1 MIEGTILT
9 YKDNSGQIKGDDGK
23 TYVFNRR
30 ALGGGD
36 VTQATPG
43 RRVRFQSEGERA
55 REVML
60 LAQTVPVEVQKPK
73 PVAPQ
78 QAPPQISQERVTAT
92 ATGSS
97 SRPGSSPGSSTSGS
111 YRFLNPYNF
120 VRYLDR
126 PRPKGDVLGDCAPP
140 PHDRYTGLTGMI
152 TCHVTTTTP
161 LFVSDAHEVEPDKD
175 HSGHRIYRFFRL
187 LNEQNVLE
195 PALPASSLR
204 GMLRSVFEAVT
215 NSCFS
220 VFEKDEEREKKDRL
234 EHRVNRDPGL
244 TPARVLDIDQ
254 HGATLELF
262 DCTTMSP
269 PVRCTDQPTTV
280 KSGMVSAYTPVVLK
294 RQRGGNDIPF
304 SRYGIVTP
312 SFHDGER
319 VAALVTTT
327 RVIHRSRRFQW
338 FPVVQMVPV
347 ARHATLVVGAG
358 QQKVFGF
365 VHRTGPNIENK
376 HDERLFF
383 RWDDQDPAPRT
394 TYTPKK
400 LHINNETV
408 EEFNRILK
416 KYWERHEE
424 KVEELQVSGW
434 PTTAT
439 TLPHPSVFVR
449 EDRKLRQGDLVYYFK
464 DNWGIEHIAPVSMPR
479 VPYHHPREKL
489 LPKHLDHC
497 TSIDALCPACRTF
510 GWVHEDATKMPAEA
524 KVASAGRIRITHG
537 VLKKSAGTLDEP
549 NGSGIPLAILSSPKP
564 TATAFYLLTP
574 NGRPGET
581 DYDQEKAKL
590 RGRKFYRHHGQ
601 WENLSGEQQSEHRRA
616 GDRLDKQNRTVK
628 GVLNPGAEFE
638 FDVHFENLQPVE
650 LGALLWTI
658 QLEPGMHHRLGFG
671 KPLGFGSL
679 QIKITLQITSTNTRY
694 LALTPLDS
702 SPIDSKRV
710 TDDYISQFEKA
721 MERAYA
727 EKNERFDVFP
737 NVMDL
742 KTLLSNPKMAG
753 PIRVHYP
760 RHERT
765 ASAEGEN
772 FKWFV
777 GNRRRLDDSR
787 RPVQS
792 RKLPPGS
799 DPQWLALPSEDHIG
813 LELLDEN
820 GNRV

>member
-23 TYVFNRR
+23 TYAFNRR
-30 ALGGGD
+30 ALGGGN
-36 VTQATPG
+36 VAQATPG
-43 RRVRFQSEGERA
+43 RRVRFQPEGERA

-60 LAQTVPVEVQKPK
+60 LAQAVPVEVQKPK
-73 PVAPQ
+73 PAAPQQVAPQ
-78 QAPPQISQERVTAT
+78 IPQECVTAT

-97 SRPGSSPGSSTSGS
+97 SRPGSIPTTSGLH
-111 YRFLNPYNF
+111 RFLNPYNF

-140 PHDRYTGLTGMI
+140 PHDRYTGLTGKI
-152 TCHVTTTTP
+152 TCQVTSTTP
-161 LFVSDAHEVEPDKD
+161 LFVSDAHNVEPDED
-175 HSGHRIYRFFRL
+175 HSGHRTYRFFRL

-220 VFEKDEEREKKDRL
+220 VFGKDEELEKKDRL

-244 TPARVLDIDQ
+244 TPARVLNIDQ
-254 HGATLELF
+254 YGATLELF

-294 RQRGGNDIPF
+294 RQRGGSDIPF

-347 ARHATLVVGAG
+347 ARHATLVVGTG

-383 RWDDQDPAPRT
+383 RWDDQAPAPQT
-394 TYTPKK
+394 TYSPKK
-400 LHINNETV
+400 LHVDNETV
-408 EEFNRILK
+408 EEYNRILK
-416 KYWERHEE
+416 KYWERHSVE
-424 KVEELQVSGW
+424 VEELQAAGW

-464 DNWGIEHIAPVSMPR
+464 DNWGIEHVAPISMPR

-489 LPKHLDHC
+489 LPKHLHRC
-497 TSIDALCPACRTF
+497 TSMDALCPACRSF
-510 GWVHEDATKMPAEA
+510 GWVHENSAQMPAET
-524 KVASAGRIRITHG
+524 KVAYAGRIRITHG
-537 VLKKSAGTLDEP
+537 VLKKSTGTLDEP
-549 NGSGIPLAILSSPKP
+549 DGNGISLAILSSPKP

-574 NGRPGET
+574 NGRPGEA

-601 WENLSGEQQSEHRRA
+601 WEELSREQQSEHRRA
-616 GDRLDKQNRTVK
+616 GDKLDKQNRTVK

-679 QIKITLQITSTNTRY
+679 QIKITLRISPMHTRY
-694 LALTPLDS
+694 MSFAQPDSPLDD
-702 SPIDSKRV
+702 PKRIV
-710 TDDYISQFEKA
+710 DEYVSQFKKVAESI
-721 MERAYA
+721 YA
-727 EKNERFDVFP
+727 GKNERFDILP

-742 KTLLSNPKMAG
+742 RVLLSNPKMTG

-777 GNRRRLDDSR
+777 GNRKRLDDSR
-787 RPVQS
+787 RLLDKRRLPV
-792 RKLPPGS
+792 GS
-799 DPQWLALPSEDHIG
+799 EPQWLAVASEDDTG
-813 LELLDEN
+813 LELIDEN
-820 GNRV
+820 GNHV